1 MFSTL
6 DDLLCFALE
15 KNADKNTIR
24 QQIVWCFGDDT
35 KNQINAAIAEN
46 TETLFNASSDSHRYD
61 QARRAIQYL
70 LDLNL

>member
-1 MFSTL
+1 MFNTL

-24 QQIVWCFGDDT
+24 EQIVWCFGDDT
-35 KNQINAAIAEN
+35 KNKINAVLAEN
-46 TETLFNASSDSHRYD
+46 VRTLFTFSSDSSRYD
-61 QARRAIQYL
+61 NARRTIQYL